1 MHLDHEH
8 QMNVYYEGIFV
19 SGSNRHAILILDYL
33 SLVLARHVCARQVV
47 EVERVVVVPLDEPL
61 KKVHL
66 IGRVVLGALQLALLV
81 LHHAYLHHD
90 IVLGGLI
97 H

>member
-1 MHLDHEH
+1 MHLDYEL
-8 QMNVYYEGIFV
+8 QMIIDHEGIFV
-19 SGSNRHAILILDYL
+19 SGSYRHAILVLDYL
-33 SLVLARHVCARQVV
+33 RLVLARHVCARQII

-81 LHHAYLHHD
+81 LNHAYLHHD
-90 IVLGGLI
+90 F
-97 H
+97 